1 MKCMKK
7 FILILMI
14 VSLFF
19 VTACS
24 GRKEEN
30 TKDEKK
36 FKEEYESLNG
46 KKQGEKVIMSIDVSE
61 DNKMKYIDSSEVVR
75 ILEGKTGVVYF
86 GFPNCPW
93 CRNIVP
99 VLIDALHDTGLDH
112 VYYANLLE
120 ERDTKKIDEEG
131 KIVVEKEGS
140 KNYQRILELLHDQL
154 GNYEGLNDD
163 SIKRLYFPTVVFVK
177 NGKVEDIHIGS
188 LDSQKDPYKKLTK
201 KQYEELKTIYEK
213 GITKI
218 QNLTC
223 DTDKTC

>member
-1 MKCMKK
+1 MKK

>member
-1 MKCMKK
+1 MKK

-99 VLIDALHDTGLDH
+99 VLIDALHDTGLDQ